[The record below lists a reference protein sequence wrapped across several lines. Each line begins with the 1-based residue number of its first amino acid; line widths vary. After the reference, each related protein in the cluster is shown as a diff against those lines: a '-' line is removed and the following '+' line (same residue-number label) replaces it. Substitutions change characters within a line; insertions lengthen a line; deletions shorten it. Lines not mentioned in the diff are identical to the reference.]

1 MLESYLKSSPKQLFL
16 LCYCYRESLAG
27 EVGLQFGKTLMM
39 RRTLRR
45 IPLCAFGVLAMLAA
59 PFLHAA
65 DAKPRVTVKY
75 APKSAAKSSVHKYT
89 PVAAQRGGTGLVAA
103 GTPNLKSA
111 SALVIDLEDG
121 STLYGKNTQIVTP
134 IASITKLMTSMVVLD
149 ANLPAGETIYIDA
162 ADYDSIKHT
171 SSRLRMGTGLPRRDM
186 LHLALMSSENRAAA
200 ALGRAYPGGSEAFV
214 AAMNRKA
221 VELGMWKSR
230 FVDATGLSSEN
241 VSTAEDLAKMV
252 KAAYEYPLIREFT
265 TTAAHEVATVA
276 GRSLQ
281 FRNSNGLVKNP
292 IWEIGLSKTGY
303 ISEAGRC
310 LVMQAKI
317 AARPVIIV
325 LLDSWGRQT
334 RIGDANR
341 IKRWLETHVGRKPM
355 G

>member
-1 MLESYLKSSPKQLFL
+1 MRSISPCL
-16 LCYCYRESLAG
+16 L
-27 EVGLQFGKTLMM
+27 
-39 RRTLRR
+39 
-45 IPLCAFGVLAMLAA
+45 GVMAMLAA
-59 PFLHAA
+59 PFVHAVE
-65 DAKPRVTVKY
+65 AKHRVTVKY
-75 APKSAAKSSVHKYT
+75 ASKSAAKTPARKYA
-89 PVAAQRGGTGLVAA
+89 PAAAAHHGTELVAA

-111 SALVIDLEDG
+111 SALVIDLHDG
-121 STLYGKNTQIVTP
+121 STLYGKNSQIVTP

-149 ANLPAGETIYIDA
+149 AKLSADETIYIDA
-162 ADYDSIKHT
+162 ADYDSLKHT
-171 SSRLRMGTGLPRRDM
+171 SSRLGMGTGLPRSDM
-186 LHLALMSSENRAAA
+186 LRLALMSSENRAAA
-200 ALGRAYPGGSEAFV
+200 ALGRAYPGGSEAFI

-221 VELGMWKSR
+221 VELGMWKTR
-230 FVDATGLSSEN
+230 FVDPTGLSSEN

-292 IWEIGLSKTGY
+292 TWEIGLSKTGY

-325 LLDSWGRQT
+325 LLDSWGKQT

-341 IKRWLETHVGRKPM
+341 IKKWLESHVGRKPM